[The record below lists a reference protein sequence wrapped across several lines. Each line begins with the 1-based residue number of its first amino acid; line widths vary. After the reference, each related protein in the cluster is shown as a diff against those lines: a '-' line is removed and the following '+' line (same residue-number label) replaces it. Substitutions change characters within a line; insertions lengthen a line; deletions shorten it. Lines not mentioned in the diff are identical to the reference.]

1 MTVSQTTVETQ
12 VLGLAFRSFV
22 EFDSKTP
29 VPGVTQDAL
38 AIANSSVTPAT
49 VNFALLNGDGTTTGL
64 TASITVPG
72 FGHASIFVHEL
83 FPTLDLT
90 PQQDV
95 PFRGLIR
102 ITSFSSIAVANFRTH
117 FNELGNFLMT
127 STLTTNEGSPSTSA
141 ELFFPQILDGGGF
154 STQFVLF
161 SGVADQATTG
171 TLRFVSQN
179 GQALSL
185 SFP

>member
-1 MTVSQTTVETQ
+1 VEIDSTQ
-12 VLGLAFRSFV
+12 A
-22 EFDSKTP
+22 
-29 VPGVTQDAL
+29 VPGATQDAL

-49 VNFALLNGDGTTTGL
+49 VNFELFNGDGTSTGL

-72 FGHASIFVHEL
+72 LGHAGIFVHQL
-83 FPTLDLT
+83 FPTMNLT
-90 PQQDV
+90 LQEDV

-102 ITSFSSIAVANFRTH
+102 ITSFSTIAVANFRTH
-117 FNELGNFLMT
+117 INELGNFLMT
-127 STLTTNEGSPSTSA
+127 STVTTNEGSPSTTA

-154 STQFVLF
+154 ATQFVLF